1 LHRNG
6 VYAHTLKWADKNC
19 QGQHGWHFDANKN
32 AVVSFAQQNDAVLW
46 SLKWAEYYNTDAN
59 NE

>member
-1 LHRNG
+1 
-6 VYAHTLKWADKNC
+6 LKWADKHC